1 MYSGEGRGHWIW
13 TSTRHL
19 KEVRRSSGPPSA
31 VHGHAPRRG
40 QLANARDLQHPWA
53 VRTLGTGRYARLGWE
68 DRRVPAQA
76 RTPAASAA
84 ASAPARA
91 LLPRAVRVR
100 AQALAVQVGA
110 LSRAGVR
117 PGRAPP
123 PELGR
128 AIPMM
133 PSHRARLPERGRRR
147 HRRHRRRW

>member
-1 MYSGEGRGHWIW
+1 VSRCQARGGHWIW
-13 TSTRHL
+13 TKKKVCAR
-19 KEVRRSSGPPSA
+19 VRPPSFSSRPRLSPWPTCRRA
-31 VHGHAPRRG
+31 RPPEPLGCARSRRPELRQAPG
-40 QLANARDLQHPWA
+40 G
-53 VRTLGTGRYARLGWE
+53 RT
-68 DRRVPAQA
+68 RRVPAQA
-76 RTPAASAA
+76 PSPAGAA
-84 ASAPARA
+84 AVSKLPHA

-100 AQALAVQVGA
+100 ARALAVQVGA

-147 HRRHRRRW
+147 RG